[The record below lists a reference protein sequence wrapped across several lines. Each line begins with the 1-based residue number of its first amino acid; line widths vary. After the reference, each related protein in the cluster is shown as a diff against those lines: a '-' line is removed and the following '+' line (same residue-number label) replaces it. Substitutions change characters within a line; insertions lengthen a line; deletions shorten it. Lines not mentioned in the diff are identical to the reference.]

1 MEKKTNTEEYFEG
14 IGRRKTS
21 TARIRITPAGKAS
34 FIVND
39 KDAKE
44 YFQTE
49 DERRLIQDPII
60 KGQAAT
66 QASTIVKWAVEA
78 HVNGGGIHS
87 QSEAVR
93 HGLARA
99 LVLFDGELRGKM
111 KTLGYLKRD
120 PRAKERRKFGLKK
133 ARKAPQWSKR

>member
-1 MEKKTNTEEYFEG
+1 MDKSEKAKYVEG

-21 TARIRITPAGKAS
+21 TARVRITPGTKAS
-34 FIVND
+34 FVVNN
-39 KDAKE
+39 KDSKE
-44 YFQTE
+44 YFKTE
-49 DERRLIQDPII
+49 EGRRLIQGPII
-60 KGQAAT
+60 NSLTNGG
-66 QASTIVKWAVEA
+66 VKWAVEA
-78 HVNGGGIHS
+78 RVEGGGTHS
-87 QSEAVR
+87 QAEAIR

-99 LVLFDGELRGKM
+99 LVLNDQELRVKL